1 MKKLIGLLF
10 TFMLMIVLASC
21 GNDVK
26 LENYEVMHET
36 EFGGVYI
43 KIEIDDFNELGFEF
57 GDSVDIEFTNG
68 YKVNDIPYYNGY
80 YVDAGETLL
89 VGYPG
94 YEYIRLGINYGNDY
108 WVIAGLK
115 DTDKANVYLKE
126 KAKYKDIQE
135 TMNIQYKDERSY
147 YESDAEF
154 ANYRMVNVGNI
165 KSNILYRGASPCDNK
180 HKRAAYVDELMEEDN
195 INFIINLADTAE
207 KIEGYIEKDDFNSQY
222 FLSLYR
228 RNLVLLGA
236 SPNEKVMPLA
246 MNMNYKSDEFRGKV
260 ADGFKQ
266 MLSFNG
272 PYYVHCQ
279 EGKDRTGFVIIVIEA
294 LMGATYQEIVD
305 DYMLTYKNYY
315 KITKESDELRYRIIK
330 ERNVDAMLKF
340 LIGDENKELNGLD
353 FVPYIKTYL
362 INGGMTE
369 AEVNELINKLSK

>member
-1 MKKLIGLLF
+1 MKKLISLLF
-10 TFMLMIVLASC
+10 TFMFMIVLASC

-26 LENYEVMHET
+26 LENYGVMHET

>member
-1 MKKLIGLLF
+1 MKKLISLLF
-10 TFMLMIVLASC
+10 TFMFMIVLASC

-26 LENYEVMHET
+26 LENYDVMHET